1 MIRFVFKWFFRLVF
15 AAVVLVVIATVVAL
29 LSYNSILRNAIE
41 YNIRAQTG
49 MDAEIGRFH
58 CSLFEPVIEIQNLE
72 IYNPANFG
80 GAPFLNIPE
89 LHIEYD
95 RSALLKRQLH
105 VTLMRLNLAELDVVK
120 NQRGQLNVFALVPQ
134 IPPQT
139 SGIAS
144 SASNPGMAPSAA
156 QSGKAPAHGTP
167 GAARPVVPPAAESG
181 IVSPAINFEKR
192 TGYVFTGIDTLNV
205 SFGREKFIDLRNPGD
220 DFEQAVGLEN
230 CLVPH
235 VKSANDLDGLILLI
249 DLKSDHFFDRVA
261 GRKNTDP
268 LKSALQSLGVP
279 F

>member
-1 MIRFVFKWFFRLVF
+1 MIRFVFKWLFRLVF
-15 AAVVLVVIATVVAL
+15 AAVALVVIAAAIAL

-41 YNIRAQTG
+41 YSIRAQTG

-72 IYNPANFG
+72 IYNPASFG

-95 RSALLKRQLH
+95 RSALLKRHVH

-120 NQRGQLNVFALVPQ
+120 NQRGQLNVLALVPQ

-139 SGIAS
+139 SGIAT
-144 SASNPGMAPSAA
+144 SASNPGMIPSIA
-156 QSGKAPAHGTP
+156 QSGTAPARGAP
-167 GAARPVVPPAAESG
+167 GAARPVNPPAAESW
-181 IVSPAINFEKR
+181 IVSPAINFDKR
-192 TGYVFTGIDTLNV
+192 TRYVFTGIDTLNV

-220 DFEQAVGLEN
+220 DFTQTVGLEN

-235 VKSANDLDGLILLI
+235 VKSANDLTGLILLI
-249 DLKSDHFFDRVA
+249 DLKSGHFFDRVA
-261 GRKNTDP
+261 GRKNADP
-268 LKSALQSLGVP
+268 FKAALQSLGAT